1 MRKKRRNNE
10 PRSLNLRFWLRSIV
24 LFAVLIA
31 LLLVPMFSGEIT
43 TVIGKSWFQMTGLT
57 LFLWLIISICN
68 KLTDIFILRKQ
79 ESGLTWCQIAILI
92 AVALW
97 ILGFL
102 LVFDIQKDSSYFLV
116 FGIIGTVLS
125 WVFQDTLK
133 GVVAFLHV
141 RLNQLLSIDDWI
153 QVPKYNV
160 DGEVKRITLTTVTIL
175 NWDTTTSS
183 IPTSVLHSDHFINFQ
198 KMAEGKTYGRL
209 LTKNFIL
216 DTSRFRPISAEE
228 AERLKNMDELK
239 HILPAEEIHEG
250 VLNAHLFRTYL
261 FHWLMNDPV
270 VSQNPRLMVSW
281 KEQKDSGMPLQV
293 FAHLL
298 KTGFST
304 FEWEQSRITEH
315 IVESLE
321 WFGLRLYQSP
331 SSYDLSTC
339 IDHLKEATNRKENI
353 A

>member
-1 MRKKRRNNE
+1 MKE
-10 PRSLNLRFWLRSIV
+10 PS
-24 LFAVLIA
+24 
-31 LLLVPMFSGEIT
+31 T
-43 TVIGKSWFQMTGLT
+43 
-57 LFLWLIISICN
+57 
-68 KLTDIFILRKQ
+68 
-79 ESGLTWCQIAILI
+79 
-92 AVALW
+92 
-97 ILGFL
+97 
-102 LVFDIQKDSSYFLV
+102 
-116 FGIIGTVLS
+116 
-125 WVFQDTLK
+125 
-133 GVVAFLHV
+133 
-141 RLNQLLSIDDWI
+141 
-153 QVPKYNV
+153 
-160 DGEVKRITLTTVTIL
+160 
-175 NWDTTTSS
+175 
-183 IPTSVLHSDHFINFQ
+183 PT
-198 KMAEGKTYGRL
+198 
-209 LTKNFIL
+209 
-216 DTSRFRPISAEE
+216 
-228 AERLKNMDELK
+228 
-239 HILPAEEIHEG
+239 
-250 VLNAHLFRTYL
+250 FRTYL

>member
-1 MRKKRRNNE
+1 M
-10 PRSLNLRFWLRSIV
+10 
-24 LFAVLIA
+24 FAVLIA
-31 LLLVPMFSGEIT
+31 LFLVPMYSGEFA

-116 FGIIGTVLS
+116 FGI
-125 WVFQDTLK
+125 
-133 GVVAFLHV
+133 
-141 RLNQLLSIDDWI
+141 
-153 QVPKYNV
+153 
-160 DGEVKRITLTTVTIL
+160 TLTTVTIL

-216 DTSRFRPISAEE
+216 DMSRFRPISAEE